1 MMGSVKNRAK
11 PFWGSG
17 LGNTKVV
24 VKAVE
29 KEPEEALTMTATA
42 TGVKQITVSFNKTVV
57 ASPSALTLK
66 KGTTAANVDS
76 VVFSDDK
83 TAIITT
89 SAKLTKG
96 DYTVEATGF
105 ADEILSSTVSVADD
119 EYVAAINITTK
130 EAPMLG
136 TDNTTTGTYTKNQT
150 IKVNYKLE
158 NQYGETV
165 TSATT
170 LPSFTASTGVTIAS
184 NDISYKN
191 GEGSVYIQSSTPF
204 VPTSSVYVNA
214 VLTAGTHVATAN
226 STVTVALPAKFDK
239 AEFLGVYNTRT
250 KKVEPISATT
260 LAKYPSAY
268 QLLFSMSDQYGNAVN
283 AGDNTATNLGFNAVS
298 NNPVF
303 VGVDTTNCAAV
314 EYEDK
319 TYQALPLAGG
329 TYANKGGKATISVI
343 SSGTGTTSTY
353 EINSDSASVVTTFS
367 LQAPADIVTLDS
379 VVEIP
384 FSALDQNGTA
394 VTAYDALKNKVT
406 FTPGN
411 AGLTLAFEKQSDGSA
426 KLFLTVRSVTG
437 VTATNDVLVY
447 STSVVSDTGSYSS
460 ISYNVKNGAI
470 PSTVVGL
477 AKTSS
482 IATSFAHG
490 TAAQTLKYT
499 DLNIADQYGRTMSSD
514 KVAAWLDANTSAEIY
529 ASAPTGSKITVS
541 NTTVANNADK
551 TTGIT
556 ITSAAEGSAKLTF
569 GITDAAGTKVAASEK
584 EIRFTAESGAMSNYE
599 SYEVGTLPTMYVK
612 TNNADKADDSDY
624 GIKVKVYGVR
634 ADGTKVLLPASQF
647 TVGFDQ
653 TTGTLGAALA
663 VDDNSNNSYDLIKQ
677 NTTIDGTTTTFFQ
690 VSNYDKTYKDATLDL
705 TVDIYDTN
713 SALADSKKVQLTLS
727 NKDAVITEAAFTSVV
742 NSTTKTAYLTQA
754 GGAITNA
761 DLAALIDTTKLKDQY
776 GYQNAAA
783 TPSAYEISKVTD
795 ADEKGFT
802 VVTNNKAGANIT
814 GAAAGDTFTLT
825 VKYAGGYS
833 ISCNIV
839 VK

>member
-1 MMGSVKNRAK
+1 
-11 PFWGSG
+11 
-17 LGNTKVV
+17 
-24 VKAVE
+24 
-29 KEPEEALTMTATA
+29 MTATA

-105 ADEILSSTVSVADD
+105 ADEVLSSTVSVADD

-165 TSATT
+165 SSATT
-170 LPSFTASTGVTIAS
+170 MPSFTASTGVTIAS

-191 GEGSVYIQSSTPF
+191 GEGSVYIKSSTPF

-226 STVTVALPAKFDK
+226 TTVTVALPAKFDK

-353 EINSDSASVVTTFS
+353 EIDSESASVVTTFS

-426 KLFLTVRSVTG
+426 KLFLTVTSVTG

-477 AKTSS
+477 AKSSS
-482 IATSFAHG
+482 IATSFAHR

-514 KVAAWLDANTSAEIY
+514 KVLAWLTANTSAKIY
-529 ASAPTGSKITVS
+529 ASAPTGSKITVGG
-541 NTTVANNADK
+541 NTNTDETVADS
-551 TTGIT
+551 TGQTGVT
-556 ITSAAEGSAKLTF
+556 ITSTAEGTAKLTF
-569 GITDAAGTKVAASEK
+569 GVTDAAGNKVAASEK
-584 EIRFTAESGAMSNYE
+584 EIRFTAESSAMSNYE
-599 SYEVGTLPTMYVK
+599 SYEVATLPTMYVITDN
-612 TNNADKADDSDY
+612 TNKAVDTKY
-624 GIKVKVYGVR
+624 GVKVKVYGVR

-653 TTGTLGAALA
+653 TAGTLGAALA
-663 VDDNSNNSYDLIKQ
+663 VDDNSDASCDLIKQ
-677 NTTIDGTTTTFFQ
+677 DSTIDGATTTFFQ

-713 SALADSKKVQLTLS
+713 NALADSKKVTLTLS
-727 NKDAVITEAAFTSVV
+727 NKDAVIKEAAFKSTV
-742 NSTTKTAYLTQA
+742 NSTTNTAYLNA
-754 GGAITNA
+754 GAIANS
-761 DLAALIDTTKLKDQY
+761 DLANLIDTSKLKDQY
-776 GYQNAAA
+776 GYQDAAA

-795 ADEKGFT
+795 ADETGFT
-802 VVTNNKAGANIT
+802 VVNNNKATANIT

>member
-1 MMGSVKNRAK
+1 
-11 PFWGSG
+11 
-17 LGNTKVV
+17 
-24 VKAVE
+24 
-29 KEPEEALTMTATA
+29 MTATA

-105 ADEILSSTVSVADD
+105 ADEVLSSTVSVADD

-136 TDNTTTGTYTKNQT
+136 TDNTTTSTYTKNQT

-191 GEGSVYIQSSTPF
+191 GEGSVYIKSSTPF

-268 QLLFSMSDQYGNAVN
+268 QLLFSMSDQYGNAVS

-319 TYQALPLAGG
+319 TYQALPLTGG

-426 KLFLTVRSVTG
+426 KLFLTVTSVTG

-477 AKTSS
+477 AKDSS

-514 KVAAWLDANTSAEIY
+514 KVLAWLTANTSAKIY
-529 ASAPTGSKITVS
+529 ASAPTGSKITVNS
-541 NTTVANNADK
+541 NTGSDETVANSAAQ
-551 TTGIT
+551 TGVT
-556 ITSAAEGSAKLTF
+556 ITSSAEGTAKLTF
-569 GITDAAGTKVAASEK
+569 GVTAAAGTKVAASEK

-612 TNNADKADDSDY
+612 TDGTNKAEDTKY
-624 GIKVKVYGVR
+624 GVKVKVYGVR

-647 TVGFDQ
+647 TVGFD
-653 TTGTLGAALA
+653 TSTGTLGAALD
-663 VDDNSNNSYDLIKQ
+663 VDDNSDASYDLIKQ
-677 NTTIDGTTTTFFQ
+677 KDTIDGTATTFFQ
-690 VSNYDKTYKDATLDL
+690 VSSYDKTYKDAILDL

-727 NKDAVITEAAFTSVV
+727 NKDAVIKEAAFTSAVS
-742 NSTTKTAYLTQA
+742 STTNTAYLTA
-754 GGAITNA
+754 ASGAIEND
-761 DLAALIDTTKLKDQY
+761 DLKALIDTTKLKDQY

-783 TPSAYEISKVTD
+783 IPSAYEISKVTD

-802 VVTNNKAGANIT
+802 VVDNNKASANIT

>member
-1 MMGSVKNRAK
+1 M
-11 PFWGSG
+11 FWGSG
-17 LGNTKVV
+17 EGNTKVV
-24 VKAVE
+24 VKAAE
-29 KEPEEALTMTATA
+29 QPEEALAMTATA
-42 TGVKQITVSFNKTVV
+42 TGVKQITVTFNKAVA
-57 ASPSALTLK
+57 ASPSAIALK

-105 ADEILSSTVSVADD
+105 ADEVLSSTVTVADD
-119 EYVAAINITTK
+119 EYVANINITTK

-136 TDNTTTGTYTKNQT
+136 TDNTVNGTYTNNQT

-165 TSATT
+165 SSATT
-170 LPSFTASTGVTIAS
+170 LPGFTASTGVTIAS
-184 NDISYKN
+184 SDISYKN
-191 GEGSVYIQSSTPF
+191 GEGSVYIKSSTPF

-226 STVTVALPAKFDK
+226 TTVTVALPAKFDK

-283 AGDNTATNLGFNAVS
+283 AGDNTAANLGFNAVS

-314 EYEDK
+314 EYQDK
-319 TYQALPLAGG
+319 TYQALPLTGG

-367 LQAPADIVTLDS
+367 LQSPADIVTLDS

-384 FSALDQNGTA
+384 FTALDQNGTA

-426 KLFLTVRSVTG
+426 KLFLTVTSVTG
-437 VTATNDVLVY
+437 VSATNDVLVY

-477 AKTSS
+477 AKSSS

-499 DLNIADQYGRTMSSD
+499 DLNIADQYGRTMSSS
-514 KVAAWLDANTSAEIY
+514 KVSDWLDNNTSAKIY
-529 ASAPTGSKITVS
+529 ASAPTGSKITVNS
-541 NTTVANNADK
+541 NVASDETIADSSNK
-551 TTGIT
+551 TTGVT
-556 ITSAAEGSAKLTF
+556 ITSSAEGTAKLTF
-569 GITDAAGTKVAASEK
+569 GVTAADGTKVAASEK
-584 EIRFTAESGAMSNYE
+584 EIRFTAESSAMSNYE
-599 SYEVGTLPTMYVK
+599 SYEVATLPTMYVITDNTK
-612 TNNADKADDSDY
+612 KADDTKY
-624 GIKVKVYGVR
+624 GVKVKVYGVR

-663 VDDNSNNSYDLIKQ
+663 VDNDSDASCDLIKQ
-677 NTTIDGTTTTFFQ
+677 DSTIDGATTSFFQ

-713 SALADSKKVQLTLS
+713 NALADSKKVTLTLS
-727 NKDAVITEAAFTSVV
+727 NKDAVIKEAAFTSTVS
-742 NSTTKTAYLTQA
+742 STTNTAYLTA
-754 GGAITNA
+754 ASGAIEND
-761 DLAALIDTTKLKDQY
+761 DLKALIDTTKLKDQY

-783 TPSAYEISKVTD
+783 SPSAYEISKVTD

-802 VVTNNKAGANIT
+802 VVDNNTTTANIT

>member
-1 MMGSVKNRAK
+1 
-11 PFWGSG
+11 
-17 LGNTKVV
+17 
-24 VKAVE
+24 
-29 KEPEEALTMTATA
+29 
-42 TGVKQITVSFNKTVV
+42 
-57 ASPSALTLK
+57 
-66 KGTTAANVDS
+66 
-76 VVFSDDK
+76 
-83 TAIITT
+83 
-89 SAKLTKG
+89 
-96 DYTVEATGF
+96 
-105 ADEILSSTVSVADD
+105 
-119 EYVAAINITTK
+119 
-130 EAPMLG
+130 
-136 TDNTTTGTYTKNQT
+136 
-150 IKVNYKLE
+150 
-158 NQYGETV
+158 
-165 TSATT
+165 
-170 LPSFTASTGVTIAS
+170 
-184 NDISYKN
+184 
-191 GEGSVYIQSSTPF
+191 
-204 VPTSSVYVNA
+204 
-214 VLTAGTHVATAN
+214 
-226 STVTVALPAKFDK
+226 
-239 AEFLGVYNTRT
+239 
-250 KKVEPISATT
+250 
-260 LAKYPSAY
+260 
-268 QLLFSMSDQYGNAVN
+268 MSDQYGNAVN

-353 EINSDSASVVTTFS
+353 EIDSESASVVTTFS

-426 KLFLTVRSVTG
+426 KLFLTVTSVTG

-477 AKTSS
+477 AKSSS
-482 IATSFAHG
+482 IATSFAHR

-514 KVAAWLDANTSAEIY
+514 KVLAWLTANTSAKIY
-529 ASAPTGSKITVS
+529 ASAPTGSKITVNNNAGS
-541 NTTVANNADK
+541 DETVANNAAQ
-551 TTGIT
+551 TGVT
-556 ITSAAEGSAKLTF
+556 ITSSAEGTAKLTF
-569 GITDAAGTKVAASEK
+569 GVTAADGTKVAASEK
-584 EIRFTAESGAMSNYE
+584 EIRFTAESSAMSNYE
-599 SYEVGTLPTMYVK
+599 SYEVATLPTMYVITDNTK
-612 TNNADKADDSDY
+612 KADDTKY
-624 GIKVKVYGVR
+624 GVKVKVYGVR

-653 TTGTLGAALA
+653 TAGTLGAALA
-663 VDDNSNNSYDLIKQ
+663 VDDNSDASCDLIKQ
-677 NTTIDGTTTTFFQ
+677 DSTIDGATTTFFQ

-713 SALADSKKVQLTLS
+713 NALADSKKVTLTLS
-727 NKDAVITEAAFTSVV
+727 NKDAVIKEAAFKSTV
-742 NSTTKTAYLTQA
+742 NSTTNTAYLNA
-754 GGAITNA
+754 GAIANS
-761 DLAALIDTTKLKDQY
+761 DLANLIDTSKLKDQY
-776 GYQNAAA
+776 GYQDAAA

-795 ADEKGFT
+795 ADETGFT
-802 VVTNNKAGANIT
+802 VVNNNKATANIT

>member
-1 MMGSVKNRAK
+1 
-11 PFWGSG
+11 
-17 LGNTKVV
+17 
-24 VKAVE
+24 
-29 KEPEEALTMTATA
+29 MTATA

-83 TAIITT
+83 TAIITS

-105 ADEILSSTVSVADD
+105 ADEVLSSTVSVADD

-165 TSATT
+165 SSATT
-170 LPSFTASTGVTIAS
+170 MPSFTASTGVTIAS

-191 GEGSVYIQSSTPF
+191 GEGSVYIKSSTPF

-226 STVTVALPAKFDK
+226 TTVTVALPAKFDK

-353 EINSDSASVVTTFS
+353 EIDSESASVVTTFS

-426 KLFLTVRSVTG
+426 KLFLTVTSVTG

-477 AKTSS
+477 AKSSS
-482 IATSFAHG
+482 IATSFAHR

-514 KVAAWLDANTSAEIY
+514 KVLAWLTANTSAKIY
-529 ASAPTGSKITVS
+529 ASAPTGSKITVNNNAGS
-541 NTTVANNADK
+541 DETVANNAAQ
-551 TTGIT
+551 TGVT
-556 ITSAAEGSAKLTF
+556 ITSSAEGTAKLTF
-569 GITDAAGTKVAASEK
+569 GVTAADGTKVAASEK
-584 EIRFTAESGAMSNYE
+584 EIRFTAESSAMSNYE
-599 SYEVGTLPTMYVK
+599 SYEVATLPTMYVITDNTK
-612 TNNADKADDSDY
+612 KADDTKY
-624 GIKVKVYGVR
+624 GVKVKVYGVR

-653 TTGTLGAALA
+653 TAGTLGAALA
-663 VDDNSNNSYDLIKQ
+663 VDDNSDASCDLIKQ
-677 NTTIDGTTTTFFQ
+677 DSTIDGATTTFFQ

-713 SALADSKKVQLTLS
+713 NALADSKKVTLTLS
-727 NKDAVITEAAFTSVV
+727 NKDAVIKEAAFKSTV
-742 NSTTKTAYLTQA
+742 NSTTNTAYLNA
-754 GGAITNA
+754 GAIANS
-761 DLAALIDTTKLKDQY
+761 DLANLIDTSKLKDQY
-776 GYQNAAA
+776 GYQDAAA

-795 ADEKGFT
+795 ADETGFT
-802 VVTNNKAGANIT
+802 VVDNNKATANIT